1 MYYINAIASITHQD
15 TFDKKGFS
23 NDLKTLTYESEL
35 ISPVYKEYIAPKLLR
50 RMSKILRMSVTCSL
64 NCLKQAGDVE
74 LDAIIV
80 GTGLGCLTD
89 TQKFLENY
97 ITIEGLLPPTSFIQS
112 THNTI
117 AGQISL
123 TLGNKNY
130 NITHTQSTVSFEL
143 ALQDAMICLDE
154 GMKNVLVGVADE
166 EIPFLSEAL
175 KGLGIADLN
184 LTTGVTFFVLS
195 KEKTTATLAEIT
207 SCESVFNAHD
217 STSFLTQF
225 LQNTKTEITAIDQV
239 YSSQPFN
246 NLINRSSLNIENIDQ
261 VDITSFAGAYPTNSA
276 FGLHLAVDT
285 MRKGVNKSALVV
297 NNLSKKNLGVTF
309 LKAVR

>member
-15 TFDKKGFS
+15 TFDKTGFS
-23 NDLKTLTYESEL
+23 SELKVLEHESEL
-35 ISPVYKEYIAPKLLR
+35 IPPAYKEYIAPKLLR
-50 RMSKILRMSVTCSL
+50 RMSKILRMSVACSL

-130 NITHTQSTVSFEL
+130 NITHTQSTVSFEM
-143 ALQDAMICLDE
+143 ALQDAMMCLDE
-154 GMKNVLVGVADE
+154 GMDNVLVGVADE
-166 EIPFLSEAL
+166 AIPFLTEAL
-175 KGLGIADLN
+175 AGLGIKGLN
-184 LTTGVTFFVLS
+184 LTTGATFFILS
-195 KEKTTATLAEIT
+195 KEKTGHTLAEIKACA
-207 SCESVFNAHD
+207 SAFNPVDKKAIYN
-217 STSFLTQF
+217 QF
-225 LQNTKTEITAIDQV
+225 LESNNIEPSAINQV
-239 YSSQPFN
+239 YSSQSFN
-246 NLINRSSLNIENIDQ
+246 VSRNSVINEEANEID
-261 VDITSFAGAYPTNSA
+261 VTAFAGAYPTNSA
-276 FGLHLAVDT
+276 FGLHMAVDA
-285 MRKGVNKSALVV
+285 MRQGTNEYALVK
-297 NNLSKKNLGVTF
+297 NNLSNKNLGFTLIKSV
-309 LKAVR
+309 K